1 MKRRKGQQKMRPNAS
16 SSSAVHSAQGLYAR
30 SRGFNSSRGG
40 SKELLAHNYLKM
52 TKLHTGI
59 VRITVDSAMDF

>member
-1 MKRRKGQQKMRPNAS
+1 MKSRKGQQKTRPNAS
-16 SSSAVHSAQGLYAR
+16 SSSAVQSAQDLYAK